1 MGAEKAKSTTSTTL
15 INHVAN
21 WLMAKALDD
30 TDLETVVMGCCE
42 RLQAAGVPLYRG
54 HFTFTI
60 LHPLY
65 GAMGIT
71 WNRNESVTVKGYPH
85 VPGEQMT
92 EMYSK
97 SPHFYMM
104 ERELGHLRCRLDVGR
119 GLEFPIFEDLRAEG
133 ATDYFAFVAPFTG
146 GERAGMLGSWSCD
159 QEGGFTDTDIEAL
172 MRIQDRLAVACKMAV
187 RSVLTRNVLETYLGT
202 NAGDRVLKGQ
212 IHRGDGDA
220 IQAVIWYSDLRGS
233 TVMADTL
240 PRQDYI
246 SSLNAYFD
254 AAGGAVV
261 DKGGEI
267 LSFIGD
273 GLLAIF
279 PVKSSRSNY
288 SKSCRQAMDA
298 TTDAFQRIEQIN
310 QGREAAGALPLRFG
324 VALHKGEVMFGNVGV
339 PERLTFSVFGAA
351 VNEVVRLEKLTS
363 DLGEPILVSDRV
375 ADTIKHEWR
384 PLGEHALR
392 GVERDIPIFAPQR
405 AAQTN
410 GAAPV

>member
-1 MGAEKAKSTTSTTL
+1 MGAEKTKSTTSNTL
-15 INHVAN
+15 IDQVAN

-30 TDLETVVMGCCE
+30 TDLEAVVMGCCE

-65 GAMGIT
+65 SATGIT
-71 WNRNESVTVKGYPH
+71 WKRGKGVGVKGYPH
-85 VPGEQMT
+85 VPGKDTTSTFAQ
-92 EMYSK
+92 
-97 SPHFYMM
+97 SPHFYML
-104 ERELGHLRCRLDVGR
+104 ERQLDHMRCRLEVDR
-119 GLEFPIFEDLRAEG
+119 GLEFPIFEDLRQEG
-133 ATDYFAFVAPFTG
+133 ATDYLAFMAPFTPG
-146 GERAGMLGSWSCD
+146 TTNGMLGSWSSD
-159 QEGGFTDTDIEAL
+159 QEGGFSDTEIEAL
-172 MRIQDRLAVACKMAV
+172 LRIQDRLAVACKMAV

-202 NAGDRVLKGQ
+202 NAGDRVLNGQ

-233 TVMADTL
+233 TTMADTL

-246 SSLNAYFD
+246 SALNAYFD

-261 DKGGEI
+261 DQGGEI

-279 PVKSSRSNY
+279 PVKSNSSAY
-288 SKSCRQAMDA
+288 TKACRCAIDA
-298 TTDAFQRIEQIN
+298 TTEAFVRISKIN
-310 QGREAAGALPLRFG
+310 QERETAGIAPLQFG

-363 DLGEPILVSDRV
+363 SLNEPILVSDRI
-375 ADTIKHEWR
+375 ADTVAHDWR
-384 PLGEHALR
+384 PLGQHALH
-392 GVERDIPIFAPQR
+392 GVERDIPIYAP
-405 AAQTN
+405 AKTN
-410 GAAPV
+410 GAAPA

>member
-1 MGAEKAKSTTSTTL
+1 MSKMMTKSGTSATL
-15 INHVAN
+15 INKVAD
-21 WLMAKALDD
+21 WLMAQALGD
-30 TDLETVVMGCCE
+30 TDLEDVVMGCCE

-54 HFTFTI
+54 HFAFTV

-71 WNRNESVTVKGYPH
+71 WNRGKGVAVKGFPH
-85 VPGEQMT
+85 VPGKET
-92 EMYSK
+92 TATFSK

-104 ERELGHLRCRLDVGR
+104 ERDLDHMRCRLESER
-119 GLEFPIFEDLRAEG
+119 GLEFPIFEELRSEG
-133 ATDYFAFVAPFTG
+133 ATDYLAFVANFTP
-146 GERAGMLGSWSCD
+146 GEDDGMIGSWATD
-159 QEGGFTDTDIEAL
+159 QRGGFTDEEIEAL

-202 NAGDRVLKGQ
+202 KAGDQVLNGQ
-212 IHRGDGDA
+212 IHRGDGES
-220 IQAVIWYSDLRGS
+220 IQAIIWYSDLRGS

-261 DKGGEI
+261 DNGGEI

-279 PVKSSRSNY
+279 PVNQSSRNY
-288 SKSCRQAMDA
+288 AKACKRAVKASK
-298 TTDAFQRIEQIN
+298 DAFQRISDTN
-310 QGREAAGALPLRFG
+310 EARAGTDAPQLNFG
-324 VALHKGEVMFGNVGV
+324 IALHKGEVMFGNVGV

-363 DLGEPILVSDRV
+363 SLKEPLLVSDRV
-375 ADTIKHEWR
+375 ADAIEGDWR

-392 GVERDIPIFAPQR
+392 GVERDIPIFAPKLP
-405 AAQTN
+405 AQIN

>member
-1 MGAEKAKSTTSTTL
+1 MPALSHRSSTSNTL
-15 INHVAN
+15 VNQVAD

-30 TDLETVVMGCCE
+30 TDLEAVVMGCCE
-42 RLQAAGVPLYRG
+42 RLHAAGIPIYRG
-54 HFTFTI
+54 HFAFTV

-65 GAMGIT
+65 GAMGFT
-71 WNRNESVTVKGYPH
+71 WNRGKGVTVKGYPH
-85 VPGEQMT
+85 VPGSTTIQFT
-92 EMYSK
+92 N
-97 SPHFYMM
+97 SPHQYII
-104 ERELGHLRCRLDVGR
+104 ERELEFLRCRLDTER

-133 ATDYFAFVAPFTG
+133 ATDYLAFVAPFTPG
-146 GERAGMLGSWSCD
+146 HHDGMIGSWSTD
-159 QEGGFTDTDIEAL
+159 TAGGFTDAEIEAL

-187 RSVLTRNVLETYLGT
+187 RSVLTRNVLETYLGI
-202 NAGDRVLKGQ
+202 NAGNRVMKGQ
-212 IHRGDGDA
+212 IHRGDGES

-233 TVMADTL
+233 TTMADTL

-246 SSLNAYFD
+246 AALNAYFD

-279 PVKSSRSNY
+279 PVKKGKAGYVDACRSAIEASSEAL
-288 SKSCRQAMDA
+288 K
-298 TTDAFQRIEQIN
+298 RIREIN
-310 QGREAAGALPLRFG
+310 QLRSDTGEDALKFG
-324 VALHKGEVMFGNVGV
+324 IALHKGEVMFGNVGV

-351 VNEVVRLEKLTS
+351 VNEVVRLETLTTS
-363 DLGEPILVSDRV
+363 LNEPVLVSDKIAGV
-375 ADTIKHEWR
+375 LEHDWR

-392 GVERDIPIFAPQR
+392 GVERDIPIYAPDM

-410 GAAPV
+410 GAALA